1 MGGGE
6 VRNSMFWDIVYCTD
20 VPQGINAGGVRITD
34 RSCLIM
40 DEIDS
45 MSAGDRGGVG
55 ALAAL
60 IRKTK
65 VSLSPW
71 MNASSLKI
79 FRFPSYI
86 FPTILAPPK

>member
-20 VPQGINAGGVRITD
+20 VPQRINVGVRITD

-55 ALAAL
+55 ALATL

-65 VSLSPW
+65 VSLFPR

-79 FRFPSYI
+79 FRFPSYA
-86 FPTILAPPK
+86 FPTIVAPSK